1 MAEVLFQG
9 TKTFWKTK
17 NSVNLTIL
25 EHHGHDVIEVVT
37 YEPTLQVEA
46 PRLYL
51 DIERIIP
58 FLENESGLLNESD
71 ATLASEL
78 SKFVFNRLRVSLY
91 LPTSKALEVE
101 VQRGFGAKEQGVD
114 FQITVERPVDLVPY
128 SRSSRCSQSTERTAS
143 INERWRLPLILVR
156 LQRGLTLRGEDK
168 AIYSRFCAG
177 KSQSEMVAAFARVL
191 GTVVRAHEADDLQRV
206 AHSIVLEPQ
215 MPFPAPTFRAPS
227 PQTLPQ
233 GFVQS
238 VLQAEAARR
247 PSRPASPASSPTT
260 PPATLPPLQTAS
272 PGSSGKRG
280 LRNILNLAGARNGIS
295 SAPTS
300 NPSSAA
306 SSVNS
311 SPAGS
316 RASSPSRGSRD
327 SPPHSFLLPPL
338 SPGVGFGDKTRT
350 APQWDPFDEHFSALL
365 SGHCSPVPQCSEK
378 ANEMSVKPPLGLM
391 HTPRSPS
398 EHDDDDEGL
407 LGLGVS
413 SEEGSVDVYPSA
425 QVKPK
430 GGKNRLAAL
439 RGRRSTFDVP
449 TGQLSSTASDITA
462 RTCSVQHM
470 RGGSGGTLSG
480 ILGLSAVCN
489 RISPDT
495 WTEDGSN

>member
-9 TKTFWKTK
+9 IKTFWKTK

-25 EHHGHDVIEVVT
+25 EHHGHDVIEVVA

-51 DIERIIP
+51 EIERIIP
-58 FLENESGLLNESD
+58 FLENESGLPNEGD
-71 ATLASEL
+71 ATLAGEL

-91 LPTSKALEVE
+91 LPTSKVLEVE

-114 FQITVERPVDLVPY
+114 FQITVERPVGLLPY
-128 SRSSRCSQSTERTAS
+128 SRSSRCCPSIGRTAS

-168 AIYSRFCAG
+168 EIYSRFCAG
-177 KSQSEMVAAFARVL
+177 KSQFELVAAIARVL

-206 AHSIVLEPQ
+206 AHSIVLDPQ
-215 MPFPAPTFRAPS
+215 MPFPAPKFRAPS

-238 VLQAEAARR
+238 VLQAETARR
-247 PSRPASPASSPTT
+247 PSRTASPVSSPTA
-260 PPATLPPLQTAS
+260 PPAILPPLQTS
-272 PGSSGKRG
+272 STGSSGKQG
-280 LRNILNLAGARNGIS
+280 LRNLFGLSGARRGTS

-316 RASSPSRGSRD
+316 RASSPSRGSRE
-327 SPPHSFLLPPL
+327 SPPHPFLLPPL
-338 SPGVGFGDKTRT
+338 SPGVGFGNQTRP
-350 APQWDPFDEHFSALL
+350 ASQRGSFDEHFPALL
-365 SGHCSPVPQCSEK
+365 SGCHSPVPQV
-378 ANEMSVKPPLGLM
+378 EMSVRPPLGLM

-398 EHDDDDEGL
+398 DHDDEEGL
-407 LGLGVS
+407 LGLAVS
-413 SEEGSVDVYPSA
+413 SEDGSVDVFPSA
-425 QVKPK
+425 HVKPK
-430 GGKNRLAAL
+430 GGSGRLSAL
-439 RGRRSTFDVP
+439 RGRRRTFDVP
-449 TGQLSSTASDITA
+449 GGQLPTSAVHITA
-462 RTCSVQHM
+462 RTCTVQHV
-470 RGGSGGTLSG
+470 RGGSSGSLSA
-480 ILGLSAVCN
+480 ILGLSAASN
-489 RISPDT
+489 RVAPDA
-495 WTEDGSN
+495 WAEDGSNY